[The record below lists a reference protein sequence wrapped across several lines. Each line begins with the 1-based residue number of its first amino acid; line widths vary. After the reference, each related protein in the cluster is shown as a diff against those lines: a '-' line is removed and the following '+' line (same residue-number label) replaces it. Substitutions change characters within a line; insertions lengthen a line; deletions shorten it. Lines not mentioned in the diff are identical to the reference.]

1 MYTWPVS
8 AESEMYAWGWFLNR
22 ISDAIEFV
30 IPNKFHN
37 ILDFSFQIEMMIIFV
52 LISNIIWEKK
62 FYLLLDKKIY

>member
-30 IPNKFHN
+30 ISNKFHD
-37 ILDFSFQIEMMIIFV
+37 ILDFSF
-52 LISNIIWEKK
+52 
-62 FYLLLDKKIY
+62 